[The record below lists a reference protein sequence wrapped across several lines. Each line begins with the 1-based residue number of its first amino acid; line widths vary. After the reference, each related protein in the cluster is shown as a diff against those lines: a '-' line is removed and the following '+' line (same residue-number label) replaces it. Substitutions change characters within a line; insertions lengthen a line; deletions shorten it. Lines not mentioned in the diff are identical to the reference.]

1 MTELTKL
8 KNQRKIIKA
17 AITRI
22 QNNVKDDDSVPE
34 LDARLLDLTERL
46 KDYNN
51 IQNQIESLQ
60 IVDAEHNE
68 SYWESENDKER
79 TSVENQYY
87 KTLGKIKG
95 IIIKN
100 SPATSNPSLTPNST
114 TINIHNDGNK
124 LEANEHSVNL
134 KPLPLPTFDG
144 KHSEWFSFFDLFKS
158 LVHNDGNISNI
169 RKFHYL
175 RSCLKDEALRSI
187 ESLAVRNEN
196 YSKAIETL
204 QKRFENE
211 RLIVQEHITNIL
223 NIPSLLKSSHKELR
237 EIIDTV
243 SNNVAALQ
251 VLNLPVDQWDAILV
265 QIVFEKLDYA
275 SKKEWQ
281 STLDKAVP
289 TFLQFS
295 EFLEKRC
302 EILEAMDKLKTNNLP
317 SNKPKSIISSPK
329 QLNIRPQNIIQKRF
343 NNSNVVSKFN
353 CLLCKNSH
361 ALYQCNEFLSKSVI
375 DRNIISQNLKLCAN
389 CLRNNHKTE
398 DCKSTFSCKEC
409 NQRHHTLLHSNEFV
423 PSANTLQR
431 QTCNQVLLST
441 ATVFILDKRGDFQT
455 CRVLLDGGS
464 QAHVI
469 TKGLCNKLGLT
480 PTTGTKFISGISTCN
495 NRTQGNVNV
504 TIKSRVS
511 EFATNFDCVVLS
523 KITLPIPSVTFPKEI
538 INLPPNVTLAD
549 PNYNVTQNVDL
560 LIGAQL
566 FWKLLLDG
574 PILLDKNLP
583 YLQNTKLGHILSG
596 ELITTIP
603 APSVSCNLVNCK
615 PIFNYVF
622 HQDEYKTNHLEC
634 EKHSVENATRMS
646 SEQFVVKL
654 PVKGL
659 RLGESPP
666 RAVKQFLN
674 LENRPDKDHKLKSAD
689 KEFMLE
695 YRGLNHTKLVPF
707 NTLETPNSYCL
718 PHRTVFEQADY
729 VMVLGFYCSCVGDQR
744 KYQINLSP
752 ISCPQTI
759 TKRYELSMVAKIFNA
774 LGEINPIIDKAKIL
788 LQILWPHKLNSDE
801 LIPVEIRDT
810 FIKFIKTLQKLSN
823 FETPRKVQN
832 KISQYSASVGTKFH
846 FIPSRSPDFGGLW
859 GRVVRSVKHH
869 LHRVVDNA
877 SLTYEEFYTLLTRIE
892 ACLNSR
898 PLTPLS
904 QDPNDLEALTPGDF
918 LIGEPLTTPLERD
931 VKEIPVNRLSRWQ
944 RVQQL
949 QQHFWSRWTKE
960 YLAQLQFRPKGHQM
974 TQPNVDFGTLVV
986 LVEDGLPPLLWR
998 LGRVAEVHPGHD
1010 GIVRVVSVKTS
1021 TGVVK
1026 RAVTKVR
1033 IIPSEWRF
1041 LCCRLCFAN

>member
-46 KDYNN
+46 KEYNN

-60 IVDAEHNE
+60 IIDAEHNE

-204 QKRFENE
+204 QKRFENK

-317 SNKPKSIISSPK
+317 SNKSKSIISSPK

-375 DRNIISQNLKLCAN
+375 DRNIVSQNLKLCAN

-511 EFATNFDCVVLS
+511 EFAANFDCVVLS

-549 PNYNVTQNVDL
+549 PNYNISQNVDL
-560 LIGAQL
+560 LVGAQL

-574 PILLDKNLP
+574 PILLGKNLP

-634 EKHSVENATRMS
+634 EKHSVENTTRMS

-654 PVKGL
+654 PVKDL
-659 RLGESPP
+659 RLGESRP

-674 LENRPDKDHKLKSAD
+674 LENRPDKDHKLKSVD

-695 YRGLNHTKLVPF
+695 YRGLNQTELVPF
-707 NTLETPNSYCL
+707 NTLEFPNSYCL

-729 VMVLGFYCSCVGDQR
+729 VKVLGFYCSCVGDQL
-744 KYQINLSP
+744 KYQINLPP
-752 ISCPQTI
+752 ICCPKTV
-759 TKRYELSMVAKIFNA
+759 TKRYMLSIVAKIFNA

-788 LQILWPHKLNSDE
+788 LQNLWSHKLNSDE
-801 LIPVEIRDT
+801 PIPVEIRDT

-823 FETPRKVQN
+823 FEIPRKVQN
-832 KISQYSASVGTKFH
+832 KILQYSASVGTKFH
-846 FIPSRSPDFGGLW
+846 FIPSRLADFGGLW

-869 LHRVVDNA
+869 LHRVIDNA

-904 QDPNDLEALTPGDF
+904 QDPNDLEALTPGHF
-918 LIGEPLTTPLERD
+918 LIGEPLTTPVERD
-931 VKEIPVNRLSRWQ
+931 LKEIPVNRLSRWQ

-974 TQPNVDFGTLVV
+974 TQPNVDVGTLVV
-986 LVEDGLPPLLWR
+986 LVEDGLPPLRWR

-1033 IIPSEWRF
+1033 IIPSE
-1041 LCCRLCFAN
+1041 